1 MSKNTKGELVG
12 SRTAAQLQNDSNFKE
27 LALKQIRDSGE
38 NWAIHSLAVM
48 KRNALSRVLYLN
60 DLYREI
66 ITVPG
71 VICEFGVQW
80 GSSIATL
87 LNLRNLYEPYNVERF
102 IYGFDTF
109 SGFASV
115 HEKDGTAAKVGDY
128 ASIDKYEET
137 LEEILNYH
145 ESISAFQ
152 SQRKFELLKGDA
164 TKTIDTWLEA
174 NPGATIA
181 LAIFDMDVYAPTKAV
196 LEKIKPRLTSR
207 SVLVFDEFTHRQ
219 FPGEV
224 QAVREV
230 FDMKDVEFTRSI
242 HQSHVA
248 IMKFK

>member
-1 MSKNTKGELVG
+1 MDKNHKGELVG
-12 SRTAAQLQNDSNFKE
+12 SRTPEQLENDRRFKE
-27 LALKQIRDSGE
+27 AALKQIADSGE

-48 KRNALSRVLYLN
+48 KRNALARVLYLN
-60 DLYREI
+60 DLYRDI
-66 ITVPG
+66 VTVPG

-80 GSSIATL
+80 GASLSVL
-87 LNLRNLYEPYNVERF
+87 LNLRNMYEPYNVERF

-109 SGFASV
+109 TGFASV
-115 HEKDGTAAKVGDY
+115 HEKDGAAAKVGDY
-128 ASIDKYEET
+128 ASVDGYETT
-137 LEEILNYH
+137 LAEILGYH

-152 SQRKFELLKGDA
+152 HQRKFELIKGDA
-164 TKTIDTWLEA
+164 TQTIDTWLDA

-207 SVLVFDEFTHRQ
+207 SVLVFDEFTHQ
-219 FPGEV
+219 KFPGEV

-230 FDMKDVEFTRSI
+230 FDMRDVEFTRSI

-248 IMKFK
+248 IMKFR

>member
-242 HQSHVA
+242 HRSHVA

>member
-1 MSKNTKGELVG
+1 MSKNQKGELVG
-12 SRTAAQLQNDSNFKE
+12 HRTPAQLENDRNFKE
-27 LALKQIRDSGE
+27 LALRQLRDSGE
-38 NWAIHSLAVM
+38 NWSIHGLAVM
-48 KRNALSRVLYLN
+48 KRNALARVLYLN
-60 DLYREI
+60 DLYQQI
-66 ITVPG
+66 VTVPG

-80 GSSIATL
+80 GASLATL
-87 LNLRNLYEPYNVERF
+87 LNLRNLYEPFNVERY

-115 HEKDGTAAKVGDY
+115 HEKDGAGAKVGDY
-128 ASIDKYEET
+128 ASVDNYEET
-137 LEEILNYH
+137 LAEILNYH
-145 ESISAFQ
+145 ESIAAFQ
-152 SQRKFELLKGDA
+152 SQRKFELIKGDA
-164 TKTIDTWLEA
+164 TTTIDTWLDA

-248 IMKFK
+248 IMKFR

>member
-1 MSKNTKGELVG
+1 MGRNSKGELVG
-12 SRTAAQLQNDSNFKE
+12 SRTPEQRQNDQDFKR
-27 LALKQIRDSGE
+27 LALKQIEDSGE
-38 NWAIHSLAVM
+38 HWAIHSLAVM
-48 KRNALSRVLYLN
+48 KRNALARVLYLN

-66 ITVPG
+66 VTVPG

-80 GSSIATL
+80 GASLSTL
-87 LNLRNLYEPYNVERF
+87 LNLRNMIEPYNVERM

-115 HEKDGTAAKVGDY
+115 HEKDGADAKVGDY
-128 ASIDKYEET
+128 ASVDGYEDT
-137 LEEILNYH
+137 LAEILDYH
-145 ESISAFQ
+145 ESISAFPN
-152 SQRKFELLKGDA
+152 QRRFELIKGDA
-164 TKTIDTWLEA
+164 TVTIDTWLDE

-196 LEKIKPRLTSR
+196 LEKIRPRLTSR
-207 SVLVFDEFTHRQ
+207 SVLVFDEFTHRS

-230 FDMKDVEFTRSI
+230 FDMADVEFTRSI

-248 IMKFK
+248 IMKFR

>member
-1 MSKNTKGELVG
+1 MDRNVKGELVG
-12 SRTAAQLQNDSNFKE
+12 SRTPAQLENDRRFKE
-27 LALKQIRDSGE
+27 VALKQIGDSGE
-38 NWAIHSLAVM
+38 NWAVHSLAIM
-48 KRNALSRVLYLN
+48 KRNALARVLYLN

-66 ITVPG
+66 VTVPG

-80 GSSIATL
+80 GASLSVL
-87 LNLRNLYEPYNVERF
+87 LNLRNMYEPYNVERF

-109 SGFASV
+109 AGFASV
-115 HEKDGTAAKVGDY
+115 HEKDGAEAKVGDY
-128 ASIDKYEET
+128 ASIDNYETT
-137 LEEILNYH
+137 LAEILGYH

-152 SQRKFELLKGDA
+152 HQRKFELIKGDA
-164 TKTIDTWLEA
+164 TQTIDTWLDQ

-207 SVLVFDEFTHRQ
+207 SILVFDEFTHQ
-219 FPGEV
+219 KFPGEV

-230 FDMKDVEFTRSI
+230 FDMRDVEFTRSI

-248 IMKFK
+248 IMKFR